1 LAARIRVPDRAL
13 YHGKPDGHNRL
24 EYKEPTLRNATVKT
38 AVLMTMFSM
47 TLAITACKKNE
58 PEKTAA
64 PAPTVPVVPP
74 AQVAAP
80 IPSAAVVEEPAP
92 ASIASTA
99 PGATTAPSK
108 GSSTSRGNRAP
119 VLRAVR
125 SATQTG
131 FDRLV
136 FEFDTAGLPAWR
148 AEYVDRPVVD
158 CGSGEPV
165 RVAGAAWL
173 QITFTGAQAHSEQGT
188 STSGPRRR
196 KLSHKVARELVR
208 ICDFEGEVTYV
219 VGVERPNPYTP
230 RTMSAPSRL
239 VIDLAH

>member
-1 LAARIRVPDRAL
+1 LGRTTI
-13 YHGKPDGHNRL
+13 
-24 EYKEPTLRNATVKT
+24 KT
-38 AVLMTMFSM
+38 ATLLSLLSM
-47 TLAITACKKNE
+47 TLGLAGCKRTDPDTTTPAKQ
-58 PEKTAA
+58 A
-64 PAPTVPVVPP
+64 PAVQSAASVPP
-74 AQVAAP
+74 APVAAP
-80 IPSAAVVEEPAP
+80 EQVLPTVDSPPSSNGVGA
-92 ASIASTA
+92 A

-108 GSSTSRGNRAP
+108 GAPTSRGKQAP

-125 SATQTG
+125 SATQAG

-173 QITFTGAQAHSEQGT
+173 QVTFTGAQAHSEKGS

-196 KLSHKVARELVR
+196 KLSQKVARELVR

-239 VIDLAH
+239 VIDLTH

>member
-1 LAARIRVPDRAL
+1 
-13 YHGKPDGHNRL
+13 
-24 EYKEPTLRNATVKT
+24 LRNATVKT
-38 AVLMTMFSM
+38 AMLMTIFSI
-47 TLAITACKKNE
+47 TLGITACKKTE
-58 PEKTAA
+58 PEQAAVPPPAA
-64 PAPTVPVVPP
+64 PAVPP
-74 AQVAAP
+74 APVAAT
-80 IPSAAVVEEPAP
+80 IPPAPAAEAPAP
-92 ASIASTA
+92 ASPASAA
-99 PGATTAPSK
+99 PGATTDASK
-108 GSSTSRGNRAP
+108 GAATSRGNQPP

-125 SATQTG
+125 SATQAG

-173 QITFTGAQAHSEQGT
+173 QVTFTGAQAHSEKGS

-196 KLSHKVARELVR
+196 KLSQKVARELVR

-239 VIDLAH
+239 VIDLTH

>member
-1 LAARIRVPDRAL
+1 M
-13 YHGKPDGHNRL
+13 
-24 EYKEPTLRNATVKT
+24 
-38 AVLMTMFSM
+38 LMTMLSM
-47 TLAITACKKNE
+47 TLAITACKKTE
-58 PEKTAA
+58 PAKPAA
-64 PAPTVPVVPP
+64 PAPTTPAVPP
-74 AQVAAP
+74 APGAAP
-80 IPSAAVVEEPAP
+80 IPPAPVPEAPAP
-92 ASIASTA
+92 ASTVSAA
-99 PGATTAPSK
+99 PGATTDASK
-108 GSSTSRGNRAP
+108 GAATSRGKQPP

-136 FEFDTAGLPAWR
+136 FEFDKGGLPAWR

-173 QITFTGAQAHSEQGT
+173 QITFTGAQAHSEQGS

-196 KLSHKVARELVR
+196 KLSQKVARELVR

-239 VIDLAH
+239 VIDLTH